1 MSLLNPQSPL
11 ARLLNGPIR
20 PGSVA
25 WIGVRAERRQP
36 VIPIA
41 LAELVPGR
49 GIRGDHARSRTRQVT
64 LMQVEHLMAIAAH
77 LGRPA
82 VDPALLRR
90 NILVRGV
97 NLVALKN
104 RTFRLGT
111 AILRTTGECHPCSRM
126 EEVLGPGGYNAVR
139 GLGGI
144 TASVL
149 TGGVVRVDD
158 ALDVIADPALP

>member
-11 ARLLNGPIR
+11 ARLLDGPIR

-36 VIPIA
+36 VIPVA
-41 LAELVPGR
+41 LAELEPGN

-64 LMQVEHLMAIAAH
+64 LMQVEHLVAIAAH

-82 VDPALLRR
+82 LDPALLRR
-90 NILVRGV
+90 NILVSGV
-97 NLVALKN
+97 NLLALKS

-111 AILRTTGECHPCSRM
+111 AVLLTTGDCHPCSRM

-144 TASVL
+144 TARVL
-149 TGGVVRVDD
+149 TAGQVRVDD
-158 ALDVIADPALP
+158 TLDVIANPTLP

>member
-1 MSLLNPQSPL
+1 MSLLNPRSPL

-20 PGSVA
+20 PGTVA

-36 VIPIA
+36 VIPVA
-41 LAELVPGR
+41 LAELEAGR
-49 GIRGDHARSRTRQVT
+49 GIRGDHARGRTRQVT
-64 LMQVEHLMAIAAH
+64 LMQAEHLMAIAAH
-77 LGRPA
+77 LGRSA
-82 VDPALLRR
+82 LDPALLRR

-97 NLVALKN
+97 NLLALKN
-104 RTFRLGT
+104 RSFRLGT

-144 TASVL
+144 TASVV
-149 TGGVVRVDD
+149 TGGSVRVDD
-158 ALDVIADPALP
+158 VLDVIADPALP

>member
-1 MSLLNPQSPL
+1 MSLLNPESPL

-20 PGSVA
+20 PGIVA

-36 VIPIA
+36 VIPVA
-41 LAELVPGR
+41 LAELEAGR
-49 GIRGDHARSRTRQVT
+49 GIRGDHARGRTRQVT
-64 LMQVEHLMAIAAH
+64 LMQAEHLMAIAAH

-82 VDPALLRR
+82 LDPALLRR

-97 NLVALKN
+97 NLLALKN
-104 RTFRLGT
+104 RSFRLGT

-144 TASVL
+144 TASVV
-149 TGGVVRVDD
+149 TGGSVRVDD
-158 ALDVIADPALP
+158 VLDVIADPALP